1 MTVTAHN
8 AKRVWGGATRRPSGR
23 TGPHSDW
30 YKELHPEM
38 YKEIPSS
45 KPSKLPPPR
54 KRRSP
59 GSNDNMIRD
68 YLAQG
73 DATTV
78 QIATALGLTYNS
90 VYMCLLRGLD
100 GVKRKGV
107 TMKRGALVQLWGLQD
122 IHTTGENE

>member
-1 MTVTAHN
+1 MTTTAHN

-23 TGPHSDW
+23 TGPHSEL
-30 YKELHPEM
+30 YRELHPEM
-38 YKEIPSS
+38 FVEIPSS

-59 GSNDNMIRD
+59 GASDNAIRD

-78 QIATALGLTYNS
+78 QIAKALGLTYNA

-100 GVKRKGV
+100 GVKRKG
-107 TMKRGALVQLWGLQD
+107 TTIKRGALVQLWGLQD
-122 IHTTGENE
+122 IHTTGENK